1 MAGKKKSGLSTVFGE
16 DIDSLLSDIGE
27 KQGSGSSTDIRIR
40 EIRANPYQPRKV
52 FDDTALKELSDSIR
66 EHGVFQPIIVRKS
79 LKGYELIAGER
90 RLRASKLAGLDTIPA
105 IIVEI
110 DDREMM
116 EVSLLENIQRED
128 LSVMEEAAGYQ
139 QLIDKLGYTQE
150 ELSKRVGK
158 SRTHVTNILR
168 MLKAPEAVKRLLEEG
183 KISFGHARVL
193 LSIED
198 EDYQEELGNK
208 AAKEGLQVVLFEKE
222 PGYVK
227 TRGMYIQYPGEYCS
241 RYATNEKALLK
252 LIRTAD
258 GLNPVD
264 RECMDYVADACDGH
278 SCERI
283 CELIKKMI

>member
-183 KISFGHARVL
+183 KISFGHARAL

-198 EDYQEELGNK
+198 EDYQEELANK
-208 AAKEGLQVVLFEKE
+208 AAKEGLSVREVEKLAKKKA
-222 PGYVK
+222 PAPRPVK
-227 TRGMYIQYPGEYCS
+227 EEDPYLRDVKNTLERKYGTSVELTKKAITI
-241 RYATNEKALLK
+241 RYQGNDDLNRILEIMDALEK
-252 LIRTAD
+252 
-258 GLNPVD
+258 
-264 RECMDYVADACDGH
+264 
-278 SCERI
+278 
-283 CELIKKMI
+283 

>member
-66 EHGVFQPIIVRKS
+66 EHGVFQPVIVRKS

-183 KISFGHARVL
+183 KISFGHARAL

-198 EDYQEELGNK
+198 EDYQEELAYK
-208 AAKEGLQVVLFEKE
+208 AAKEGLSVREVEKLAKKKV
-222 PGYVK
+222 PAPRPVK
-227 TRGMYIQYPGEYCS
+227 EEDPYLRDVKNTLERKYGTSVELTKKAITI
-241 RYATNEKALLK
+241 RYQGNDDLNRILEIMDALEK
-252 LIRTAD
+252 
-258 GLNPVD
+258 
-264 RECMDYVADACDGH
+264 
-278 SCERI
+278 
-283 CELIKKMI
+283 